1 MLSTHSATARLRRS
15 DFFHSHHSDYNLHEV
30 SQRVLYTSVG
40 VGMLILASLLVLVS
54 FRGGP
59 AKTKPRVQEV
69 VATVETEPVSTGGDS
84 ADDPALWV
92 NPSDPHQSLVIGT
105 NKKRGLAV
113 YDLSGKE
120 IQFLADGQINNVDS
134 RDDFP
139 LDGKKV
145 PLVTASNR
153 SNNSIVVYRINV
165 ETRRLEN
172 VAAGVIKTNEAYG
185 ACMYRSSKS
194 GRFYYFSTSKHGVGE
209 QDELFDAGQGA
220 VNAKKVRQI
229 NVGSQV
235 EGCVADDELG
245 YLYVGEENVAIW
257 KYNAEPDAGLKR
269 PKVEG
274 VGGGNLVA
282 DIEGLTLAYGAG
294 GNGYLIASSQGNDTF
309 AVYRREGSNGYVKS
323 FRIVAGGKIDRVTN
337 TDGIHATTANLGPLF
352 PNGVFIAQDGTDD
365 SGKQNFKLV
374 PWQSI
379 EGN

>member
-1 MLSTHSATARLRRS
+1 
-15 DFFHSHHSDYNLHEV
+15 
-30 SQRVLYTSVG
+30 
-40 VGMLILASLLVLVS
+40 MLILASLLVLVS

-92 NPSDPHQSLVIGT
+92 NPSDPQQSLVIGT

-120 IQFLADGQINNVDS
+120 IQFLADGEINNVDS

-139 LDGKKV
+139 LDGEKV

-153 SNNSIVVYRINV
+153 SNNSIAVYRINV

-194 GRFYYFSTSKHGVGE
+194 GKFYYFGTSKHGVVE
-209 QDELFDAGQGA
+209 QYELFDAGQGA

-257 KYNAEPDAGLKR
+257 KYNAEPDAGLER
-269 PKVEG
+269 TKVDG

-309 AVYRREGSNGYVKS
+309 AVYRREGSNAFVKS

>member
-1 MLSTHSATARLRRS
+1 M
-15 DFFHSHHSDYNLHEV
+15 
-30 SQRVLYTSVG
+30 YTSVG
-40 VGMLILASLLVLVS
+40 VGTLILAATLVLSHRV
-54 FRGGP
+54 GP
-59 AKTKPRVQEV
+59 AKRGSRVQEV

-92 NPSDPHQSLVIGT
+92 NPADPQLSLVIGT
-105 NKKRGLAV
+105 NKKRGLEV

-120 IQFLADGQINNVDS
+120 IQFLADGELNNVDS

-145 PLVTASNR
+145 PIVTASNR
-153 SNNSIVVYRINV
+153 SNNSIAIYKINA

-172 VAAGVIKTNEAYG
+172 VAAGVIKTNEAAYG
-185 ACMYRSSKS
+185 ACMYRSNKT
-194 GRFYYFSTSKHGVGE
+194 GKFYYIGASKHGVVE
-209 QDELFDAGQGA
+209 QYELFDAGQGT

-229 NVGSQV
+229 NVGTQL

-257 KYNAEPDAGLKR
+257 KYQAEPDANSER
-269 PKVEG
+269 TKVDG
-274 VGGGNLVA
+274 VGNGNLVA
-282 DIEGLTLAYGAG
+282 DIEGLTIAYGTDG
-294 GNGYLIASSQGNDTF
+294 KGYLIASSQGNDTF
-309 AVYRREGSNGYVKS
+309 AVYRREGTNAYVKS
-323 FRIVAGGKIDRVTN
+323 FRIMAGKIDRVTN

-352 PNGVFIAQDGTDD
+352 PKGVFIAQDGSDD